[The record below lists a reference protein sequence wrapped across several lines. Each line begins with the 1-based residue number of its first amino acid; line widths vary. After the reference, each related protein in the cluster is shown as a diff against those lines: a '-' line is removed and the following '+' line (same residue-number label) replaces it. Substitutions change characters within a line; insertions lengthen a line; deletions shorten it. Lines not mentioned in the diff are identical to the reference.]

1 MNILFICTGNTCR
14 SPMAQ
19 GILKSKKIAWLNTES
34 RGICAY
40 NSPPCYNAVAAMNEI
55 GIDISDHI
63 SSQLTAADISW
74 ADKILCLSQ
83 NHLQTLNDCGIKG
96 KNISVLAGG
105 IPDPF
110 GGDLET
116 YRTCRDKISQAIDR
130 LFEDGF
136 FSDFTV
142 SEIEPRNIEAV
153 AKLEKEC
160 FSEPWSA
167 AAITESINHG
177 TLFFVAENGEDVMGY
192 IGLNAVADECYIT
205 NIAVFPDYRRRGVA
219 TALLNKAIS
228 YCKSAN
234 LSFISLE
241 VRASNNAAIDLYV
254 KNGFIKEGE
263 RRNFYRFP
271 KENAFIMTR
280 RFNYDNE
287 NTKH

>member
-19 GILKSKKIAWLNTES
+19 GILKSKNIAWLDTES
-34 RGICAY
+34 RGICAD
-40 NSPPCYNAVAAMNEI
+40 NSPPCGNAVSAMSEI

-83 NHLQTLNDCGIKG
+83 NHLQILNDCGIKG

-116 YRTCRDKISQAIDR
+116 YRACRDKISQAIDS

-153 AKLEKEC
+153 AKLEREC

-167 AAITESINHG
+167 AAITESIKHG
-177 TLFFVAENGEDVMGY
+177 TVFFVAENGEDVMGY

-205 NIAVFPDYRRRGVA
+205 NVAVFPDYRRQGVA

-263 RRNFYRFP
+263 RRDFYRFP

-280 RFNYDNE
+280 RFNYNDE